1 MTNIKYGVVSLGCD
15 KNRIDSEIMINEIK
29 KENII
34 TNDPKEADVIIVNT
48 CGFIEDSKKESIDT
62 ILEMANY
69 KDNNCKVLVVTGC
82 LSQRYGEEL
91 QELLPEVDVMLGVND
106 YDKLNDAVKRSM
118 EKGEKSIYCNY
129 SDTVINE
136 GYRVLT
142 TSKHYTY
149 LRIAEG
155 CNNFCTYCAIPKIR
169 GKYRSR
175 KIEDIIEE
183 AKVLSKNGVKEIIVV
198 AQDTTRYGLD
208 LYGRKMLPSLLKQL
222 EEIDGIEWIRLLYCY
237 PEDITNELIEE
248 FIRNKKLCKYIDIPI
263 QHISD
268 YVLKSMG
275 RKGNKQLVTKV
286 LRDIKKRVPEMTIRT
301 SLIVGFPGEREEDF
315 IELKD
320 FIEEFKFENLG
331 VFKYSKEEGT
341 PASKMECQISEDIKD
356 RRKEKLMKIQKNIVQ
371 STNASKLNKVYKV
384 IIDNFNGEYY
394 IGRSY
399 EMLPEIDGAI
409 YFKCDKILS
418 VGEMVYIKILENL
431 EYDLIGVV
439 CDESCK

>member
-1 MTNIKYGVVSLGCD
+1 MTKIKYGVVSLGCD
-15 KNRIDSEIMINEIK
+15 KNRIDSEVMINEIK
-29 KENII
+29 KEGII

-62 ILEMANY
+62 ILEMSNY
-69 KDNNCKVLVVTGC
+69 KNNNCKVLVVTGC

-106 YDKLNDAVKRSM
+106 YDKLSDAIKKSI
-118 EKGEKSIYCNY
+118 EKGEKSLYCNY
-129 SDTVINE
+129 SNTVINE
-136 GYRVLT
+136 GGRVLT
-142 TSKHYTY
+142 TQKHYAY

-155 CNNFCTYCAIPKIR
+155 CDNFCTYCAIPKIR

-183 AKVLSKNGVKEIIVV
+183 AKDLSQNGVKEIIIV

-208 LYGRKMLPSLLKQL
+208 IYGEKMLPSLLKQL
-222 EEIDGIEWIRLLYCY
+222 EEVDGIEWIRLLYCY
-237 PEDITNELIEE
+237 PEDITEKLIEE
-248 FIRNKKLCKYIDIPI
+248 FARNKKLCKYVDIPI

-268 YVLKSMG
+268 YVLKRMG
-275 RKGNKQLVTKV
+275 RKGNKQLVTTV
-286 LRDIKKRVPEMTIRT
+286 LRDIKKRVPEMSIRT

-315 IELKD
+315 KELKD
-320 FIEEFKFENLG
+320 FVEEFKFQNLG
-331 VFKYSKEEGT
+331 VFKYSQEEGT
-341 PASKMECQISEDIKD
+341 PAATMEDQVLEEIKE
-356 RRKEKLMKIQKNIVQ
+356 RRREELMKMQRDIVK
-371 STNASKLNKVYKV
+371 SINADKVNKVYKV
-384 IIDNFNGEYY
+384 IVDNFNGEHY
-394 IGRSY
+394 IGRNY

-418 VGEMVYIKILENL
+418 IGEMVDIKILETL

>member
-1 MTNIKYGVVSLGCD
+1 MTKIKYGVVSLGCD
-15 KNRIDSEIMINEIK
+15 KNRIDSEVMINEIK
-29 KENII
+29 KEGVI

-62 ILEMANY
+62 ILEMSNY
-69 KDNNCKVLVVTGC
+69 KNNNCKVLVVTGC

-106 YDKLNDAVKRSM
+106 YDKLSDAIKKSI
-118 EKGEKSIYCNY
+118 EKGEKSLYCNY
-129 SDTVINE
+129 SNTVINE
-136 GYRVLT
+136 GGRVLT
-142 TSKHYTY
+142 TQKHYAY

-155 CNNFCTYCAIPKIR
+155 CDNFCTYCAIPKIR

-183 AKVLSKNGVKEIIVV
+183 AKFLSQNGVKEIIIV

-208 LYGRKMLPSLLKQL
+208 IYGEKTLPSLLKQL
-222 EEIDGIEWIRLLYCY
+222 EEVDGIEWIRLLYCY
-237 PEDITNELIEE
+237 PEDITEELIEE
-248 FIRNKKLCKYIDIPI
+248 FARNKKLCKYVDVPI

-268 YVLKSMG
+268 SVLKRMG

-286 LRDIKKRVPEMTIRT
+286 LRDIKKRVPEMSIRT
-301 SLIVGFPGEREEDF
+301 SLIVGFPGEMEEDF
-315 IELKD
+315 KELKD
-320 FIEEFKFENLG
+320 FVEEFKFQNLG
-331 VFKYSKEEGT
+331 VFKYSQEEGT
-341 PASKMECQISEDIKD
+341 PAATMEDQVLEEIKET
-356 RRKEKLMKIQKNIVQ
+356 RREELMKMQRDIVK
-371 STNASKLNKVYKV
+371 SINADKVNKVYKV
-384 IIDNFNGEYY
+384 VVDNFNGEHY
-394 IGRSY
+394 IGRNY

-409 YFKCDKILS
+409 YFKCDKILNI
-418 VGEMVYIKILENL
+418 GEMVYIKILETL

>member
-1 MTNIKYGVVSLGCD
+1 MTKIKYGVVSLGCD
-15 KNRIDSEIMINEIK
+15 KNRIDSEVMINEIK
-29 KENII
+29 KEGII

-62 ILEMANY
+62 ILEMSNY
-69 KDNNCKVLVVTGC
+69 KNNNCKVLVVTGC

-106 YDKLNDAVKRSM
+106 YDKLSDAIKKSI
-118 EKGEKSIYCNY
+118 EKGEKSLYCNY
-129 SDTVINE
+129 SNTVINE
-136 GYRVLT
+136 GGRVLT
-142 TSKHYTY
+142 TQKHYAY

-155 CNNFCTYCAIPKIR
+155 CDNFCTYCAIPKIR

-183 AKVLSKNGVKEIIVV
+183 AKFLSQNGVKEIIIV

-208 LYGRKMLPSLLKQL
+208 IYGEKTLPSLLKQL
-222 EEIDGIEWIRLLYCY
+222 EEVDGIEWIRLLYCY
-237 PEDITNELIEE
+237 PEDITEELIEE
-248 FIRNKKLCKYIDIPI
+248 FARNKKLCKYVDVPI

-268 YVLKSMG
+268 SVLKRMG

-286 LRDIKKRVPEMTIRT
+286 LRDIKKRVPEMSIRT
-301 SLIVGFPGEREEDF
+301 SLIVGFPGEMEEDF
-315 IELKD
+315 KELKD
-320 FIEEFKFENLG
+320 FVEEFKFQNLG
-331 VFKYSKEEGT
+331 VFKYSQEEGT
-341 PASKMECQISEDIKD
+341 PAATMEDQVLEEIKET
-356 RRKEKLMKIQKNIVQ
+356 RREELMKMQRDIVK
-371 STNASKLNKVYKV
+371 SINADKVNKVYKV
-384 IIDNFNGEYY
+384 VVDNFNGEHY
-394 IGRSY
+394 IGRNY

-409 YFKCDKILS
+409 YFKCDKILNI
-418 VGEMVYIKILENL
+418 GEMVYIKILETL

>member
-1 MTNIKYGVVSLGCD
+1 MTKIKYGVVSLGCD
-15 KNRIDSEIMINEIK
+15 KNRIDSEVMINEIK
-29 KENII
+29 KEGII

-62 ILEMANY
+62 ILEMSNY
-69 KDNNCKVLVVTGC
+69 KNNNCKVLVVTGC

-106 YDKLNDAVKRSM
+106 YDKLSDAIKKSI
-118 EKGEKSIYCNY
+118 EKGEKSLYCNY
-129 SDTVINE
+129 SNTVINE
-136 GYRVLT
+136 GGRVLT
-142 TSKHYTY
+142 TQKHYAY

-155 CNNFCTYCAIPKIR
+155 CDNFCTYCAIPKIR

-183 AKVLSKNGVKEIIVV
+183 AKDLSQNGVKEIIIV

-208 LYGRKMLPSLLKQL
+208 IYGEKTLPSLLKQL
-222 EEIDGIEWIRLLYCY
+222 EEVDGIEWIRLLYCY
-237 PEDITNELIEE
+237 PEDITEELIEE
-248 FIRNKKLCKYIDIPI
+248 FARNKKLCKYVDVPI

-268 YVLKSMG
+268 SVLKRMG

-286 LRDIKKRVPEMTIRT
+286 LRDIKKRVPEMSIRT
-301 SLIVGFPGEREEDF
+301 SLIVGFPGEMEEDF
-315 IELKD
+315 KELKD
-320 FIEEFKFENLG
+320 FVEEFKFQNLG
-331 VFKYSKEEGT
+331 VFKYSQEEGT
-341 PASKMECQISEDIKD
+341 PAATMEDQVLEEIKET
-356 RRKEKLMKIQKNIVQ
+356 RREELMKMQRDIVK
-371 STNASKLNKVYKV
+371 SINADKVNKVYKV
-384 IIDNFNGEYY
+384 IVDNFNGEHY
-394 IGRSY
+394 IGRNY

-409 YFKCDKILS
+409 YFKCDKILNI
-418 VGEMVYIKILENL
+418 GEMVDIKILETL

>member
-1 MTNIKYGVVSLGCD
+1 MTKIKYGVVSLGCD
-15 KNRIDSEIMINEIK
+15 KNRIDSEVMINEIK
-29 KENII
+29 KEGII

-62 ILEMANY
+62 ILEMSNY
-69 KDNNCKVLVVTGC
+69 KNNNCKVLVVTGC

-106 YDKLNDAVKRSM
+106 YDKLSDAIKKSI
-118 EKGEKSIYCNY
+118 EKGEKSLYCNY
-129 SDTVINE
+129 SNTVINE
-136 GYRVLT
+136 GGRVLT
-142 TSKHYTY
+142 TQKHYAY

-155 CNNFCTYCAIPKIR
+155 CDNFCTYCAIPKIR

-183 AKVLSKNGVKEIIVV
+183 AKFLSQNGVKEIIIV

-208 LYGRKMLPSLLKQL
+208 IYGEKMLPSLLKQL
-222 EEIDGIEWIRLLYCY
+222 EEVDGIEWIRLLYCY
-237 PEDITNELIEE
+237 PEDITEELIEE
-248 FIRNKKLCKYIDIPI
+248 FARNKKLCKYVDVPI

-268 YVLKSMG
+268 SVLKRMG

-286 LRDIKKRVPEMTIRT
+286 LRDIKKRVPEMSIRT
-301 SLIVGFPGEREEDF
+301 SLIVGFPGEMEKDF
-315 IELKD
+315 KELKD
-320 FIEEFKFENLG
+320 FVEEFKFQNLG
-331 VFKYSKEEGT
+331 VFKYSQEEGT
-341 PASKMECQISEDIKD
+341 PAATMEDQVLEEIKET
-356 RRKEKLMKIQKNIVQ
+356 RREELMKMQRDIVK
-371 STNASKLNKVYKV
+371 SINTDKVNKVYKV
-384 IIDNFNGEYY
+384 VVDNFNGEHY
-394 IGRSY
+394 IGRNY

-409 YFKCDKILS
+409 YFKCDKILNI
-418 VGEMVYIKILENL
+418 GEMVCIKILETL

>member
-1 MTNIKYGVVSLGCD
+1 MTKIKYGVVSLGCD
-15 KNRIDSEIMINEIK
+15 KNRIDSEVMINEIK
-29 KENII
+29 KEGII

-62 ILEMANY
+62 ILEMSNY
-69 KDNNCKVLVVTGC
+69 KNNNCKVLVVTGC

-106 YDKLNDAVKRSM
+106 YDKLSDAIKKSI
-118 EKGEKSIYCNY
+118 EKGEKSLYCNY
-129 SDTVINE
+129 SNTVINE
-136 GYRVLT
+136 GGRVLT
-142 TSKHYTY
+142 TQKHYAY

-155 CNNFCTYCAIPKIR
+155 CDNFCTYCAIPKIR

-183 AKVLSKNGVKEIIVV
+183 AKFLSQNGVKEIIIV

-208 LYGRKMLPSLLKQL
+208 IYGEKTLPSLLKQL
-222 EEIDGIEWIRLLYCY
+222 EEVDGIEWIRLLYCY
-237 PEDITNELIEE
+237 PEDITEELIEE
-248 FIRNKKLCKYIDIPI
+248 FSRNKKLCKYVDVPI

-268 YVLKSMG
+268 SVLKRMG

-286 LRDIKKRVPEMTIRT
+286 LRDIKKRVPEMSIRT
-301 SLIVGFPGEREEDF
+301 SLIVGFPGEMEEDF
-315 IELKD
+315 KELKD
-320 FIEEFKFENLG
+320 FVEEFKFQNLG
-331 VFKYSKEEGT
+331 VFKYSQEEGT
-341 PASKMECQISEDIKD
+341 PAATMEDQVLEEIKET
-356 RRKEKLMKIQKNIVQ
+356 RREELMKMQRDIVK
-371 STNASKLNKVYKV
+371 SINADKVNKVYKV
-384 IIDNFNGEYY
+384 VVDNFNGEHY
-394 IGRSY
+394 IGRNY

-409 YFKCDKILS
+409 YFKCDKILNI
-418 VGEMVYIKILENL
+418 GEMVYIKILETL

>member
-1 MTNIKYGVVSLGCD
+1 MTKIKYGVVSLGCD
-15 KNRIDSEIMINEIK
+15 KNRIDSEVMINEIK
-29 KENII
+29 KEGII

-62 ILEMANY
+62 ILEMSNY
-69 KDNNCKVLVVTGC
+69 KNNNCKVLVVTGC

-106 YDKLNDAVKRSM
+106 YDKLSDAIKKSI
-118 EKGEKSIYCNY
+118 EKGEKSLYCNY
-129 SDTVINE
+129 SNTVINE
-136 GYRVLT
+136 GGRVLT
-142 TSKHYTY
+142 TQKHYAY

-155 CNNFCTYCAIPKIR
+155 CDNFCTYCAIPKIR

-183 AKVLSKNGVKEIIVV
+183 AKDLSQNGVKEIIIV

-208 LYGRKMLPSLLKQL
+208 IYGEKMLPSLLKQL
-222 EEIDGIEWIRLLYCY
+222 EEVDGIEWIRLLYCY
-237 PEDITNELIEE
+237 PEDITEKLIEE
-248 FIRNKKLCKYIDIPI
+248 FARNKKLCKYVDIPI

-268 YVLKSMG
+268 YVLKRMG
-275 RKGNKQLVTKV
+275 RKGNKQLVTTV
-286 LRDIKKRVPEMTIRT
+286 LRDIKKRVPEMSIRT

-315 IELKD
+315 KELKD
-320 FIEEFKFENLG
+320 FVEEFKFQNLG
-331 VFKYSKEEGT
+331 VFKYSQEEGT
-341 PASKMECQISEDIKD
+341 PAATMEDQVLEEIKE
-356 RRKEKLMKIQKNIVQ
+356 RRREELMKMQRDIVK
-371 STNASKLNKVYKV
+371 SINADKVNKVYKV
-384 IIDNFNGEYY
+384 IVYNFNGEHY
-394 IGRSY
+394 IGRNY

-418 VGEMVYIKILENL
+418 IGEMVDIKILETL

>member
-1 MTNIKYGVVSLGCD
+1 MTKIKYGVVSLGCD
-15 KNRIDSEIMINEIK
+15 KNRIDSEVMINEIK
-29 KENII
+29 KEGII

-62 ILEMANY
+62 ILEMSNY
-69 KDNNCKVLVVTGC
+69 KNNNCKVLVVTGC

-106 YDKLNDAVKRSM
+106 YDKLSDAIKKSI
-118 EKGEKSIYCNY
+118 EKGEKSLYCNY
-129 SDTVINE
+129 SNTVINE
-136 GYRVLT
+136 GGRVLT
-142 TSKHYTY
+142 TQKHYAY

-155 CNNFCTYCAIPKIR
+155 CDNFCTYCAIPKIR

-183 AKVLSKNGVKEIIVV
+183 AKFLSQNGVKEIIIV

-208 LYGRKMLPSLLKQL
+208 IYGEKTLPSLLKQL
-222 EEIDGIEWIRLLYCY
+222 EEVDGIEWIRLLYCY
-237 PEDITNELIEE
+237 PEDITEELIEE
-248 FIRNKKLCKYIDIPI
+248 FARNKKLCKYVDVPI

-268 YVLKSMG
+268 SVLKRMG

-286 LRDIKKRVPEMTIRT
+286 LRDIKKRVPEMSIRT
-301 SLIVGFPGEREEDF
+301 SLIVGFPGEMEEDF
-315 IELKD
+315 KELKD
-320 FIEEFKFENLG
+320 FVEEFKFQNLG
-331 VFKYSKEEGT
+331 VFKYSQEEGT
-341 PASKMECQISEDIKD
+341 PAATMEDQVLEEIKET
-356 RRKEKLMKIQKNIVQ
+356 RREELMKMQRDIVK
-371 STNASKLNKVYKV
+371 SINADKVNKVYKV
-384 IIDNFNGEYY
+384 VVDNFNGEHY
-394 IGRSY
+394 IGRNY

-409 YFKCDKILS
+409 YFKCDKILNI
-418 VGEMVYIKILENL
+418 GEMVCIKILETL

>member
-1 MTNIKYGVVSLGCD
+1 MTKIKYGVVSLGCD
-15 KNRIDSEIMINEIK
+15 KNRIDSEVMINEIK
-29 KENII
+29 KEGVI

-62 ILEMANY
+62 ILEMSNY
-69 KDNNCKVLVVTGC
+69 KNNNCKVLVVTGC

-106 YDKLNDAVKRSM
+106 YDKLSDAIKKSI
-118 EKGEKSIYCNY
+118 EKGEKSLYCNY
-129 SDTVINE
+129 SNTVINE
-136 GYRVLT
+136 GGRVLT
-142 TSKHYTY
+142 TQKHYAY

-155 CNNFCTYCAIPKIR
+155 CDNFCTYCAIPKIR

-183 AKVLSKNGVKEIIVV
+183 AKFLSQNGVKEIIIV

-208 LYGRKMLPSLLKQL
+208 IYGEKTLPSLLKQL
-222 EEIDGIEWIRLLYCY
+222 EEVDGIEWIRLLYCY
-237 PEDITNELIEE
+237 PEDITEELIEE
-248 FIRNKKLCKYIDIPI
+248 FARNKKLCKYVDVPI

-268 YVLKSMG
+268 SVLKRMG

-286 LRDIKKRVPEMTIRT
+286 LRDIKKRVPEMSIRT
-301 SLIVGFPGEREEDF
+301 SLIVGFPGEMEEDF
-315 IELKD
+315 KELKD
-320 FIEEFKFENLG
+320 FVEEFKFQNLG
-331 VFKYSKEEGT
+331 VFKYSQEEDT
-341 PASKMECQISEDIKD
+341 PAATMEDQVLEEIKET
-356 RRKEKLMKIQKNIVQ
+356 RREELMKMQRDIVK
-371 STNASKLNKVYKV
+371 SINADKVNKVYKV
-384 IIDNFNGEYY
+384 VVDNFNGEHY
-394 IGRSY
+394 IGRNY

-409 YFKCDKILS
+409 YFKCDKILNI
-418 VGEMVYIKILENL
+418 GEMVYIKILETL

>member
-1 MTNIKYGVVSLGCD
+1 MTKIKYGVVSLGCD
-15 KNRIDSEIMINEIK
+15 KNRIDSEVMINEIK
-29 KENII
+29 KEGII

-62 ILEMANY
+62 ILEMSNY
-69 KDNNCKVLVVTGC
+69 KNNNCKVLVVTGC

-106 YDKLNDAVKRSM
+106 YDKLSDAIKKSI
-118 EKGEKSIYCNY
+118 EKGEKSLYCNY
-129 SDTVINE
+129 SNTVINE
-136 GYRVLT
+136 GGRVLT
-142 TSKHYTY
+142 TQKHYAY

-155 CNNFCTYCAIPKIR
+155 CDNFCTYCAIPKIR

-183 AKVLSKNGVKEIIVV
+183 AKDLSQNGVKEIIIV

-208 LYGRKMLPSLLKQL
+208 IYGEKMLPSLLKQL
-222 EEIDGIEWIRLLYCY
+222 EEVDGIEWIRLLYCY
-237 PEDITNELIEE
+237 PEDITEKLIEE
-248 FIRNKKLCKYIDIPI
+248 FARNKKLCKYVDIPI

-268 YVLKSMG
+268 YVLKRMG
-275 RKGNKQLVTKV
+275 RKGNKQLVTTV
-286 LRDIKKRVPEMTIRT
+286 LRDIKKRVPEMSIRT

-315 IELKD
+315 KELKD
-320 FIEEFKFENLG
+320 FVEEFKFQNLG
-331 VFKYSKEEGT
+331 VFKYSQEEGT
-341 PASKMECQISEDIKD
+341 PAATMEDQVLEEIKE
-356 RRKEKLMKIQKNIVQ
+356 RRREELMKMQRDIVK
-371 STNASKLNKVYKV
+371 SINVDKVNKVYKV
-384 IIDNFNGEYY
+384 IVDNFNGEHY
-394 IGRSY
+394 IGRNY

-418 VGEMVYIKILENL
+418 IGEMVDIKILETL

>member
-1 MTNIKYGVVSLGCD
+1 MTKIKYGVVSLGCD
-15 KNRIDSEIMINEIK
+15 KNRIDSEVMINEIK
-29 KENII
+29 KEGII

-62 ILEMANY
+62 ILEMSNY
-69 KDNNCKVLVVTGC
+69 KNNNCKVLVVTGC

-106 YDKLNDAVKRSM
+106 YDKLSDAIKKSI
-118 EKGEKSIYCNY
+118 EKGEKSLYCNY
-129 SDTVINE
+129 SNTVINE
-136 GYRVLT
+136 GGRVLT
-142 TSKHYTY
+142 TQKHYAY

-155 CNNFCTYCAIPKIR
+155 CDNFCTYCAIPKIR

-183 AKVLSKNGVKEIIVV
+183 AKFLSQNGVKEIIIV

-208 LYGRKMLPSLLKQL
+208 IYGEKTLPSLLKQL
-222 EEIDGIEWIRLLYCY
+222 EEVDGIEWIRLLYCY
-237 PEDITNELIEE
+237 PEDITEELIEE
-248 FIRNKKLCKYIDIPI
+248 FARNKKLCKYVDVPI

-268 YVLKSMG
+268 SVLKRMG

-286 LRDIKKRVPEMTIRT
+286 LRDIKKRVPEMSIRT
-301 SLIVGFPGEREEDF
+301 SLIVGFPGEMEEDF
-315 IELKD
+315 KELKD
-320 FIEEFKFENLG
+320 FVEEIKFQNLG
-331 VFKYSKEEGT
+331 VFKYSQEEGT
-341 PASKMECQISEDIKD
+341 PAATMEDQVLEEIKET
-356 RRKEKLMKIQKNIVQ
+356 RREELMKMQRDIVK
-371 STNASKLNKVYKV
+371 SINADKVNKVYKV
-384 IIDNFNGEYY
+384 VVDNFNGEHY
-394 IGRSY
+394 IGRNY

-409 YFKCDKILS
+409 YFKCDKILNI
-418 VGEMVYIKILENL
+418 GEMVYIKILETL

>member
-1 MTNIKYGVVSLGCD
+1 MTKIKYGIVSLGCD
-15 KNRIDSEIMINEIK
+15 KNRIDSEIMINEIR

-34 TNDPKEADVIIVNT
+34 TNNPKEADVIIVNT

-69 KDNNCKVLVVTGC
+69 KNNNCKVLVVTGC

-106 YDKLNDAVKRSM
+106 YDKLNEAVKKSM

-136 GYRVLT
+136 GNRVLT
-142 TSKHYTY
+142 TPKHYAY

-155 CNNFCTYCAIPKIR
+155 CDNFCTYCAIPKIR

-175 KIEDIIEE
+175 KIEDIINE
-183 AKVLSKNGVKEIIVV
+183 AKDLSQKGVKEIIVV

-208 LYGRKMLPSLLKQL
+208 IYGKKMLPELLKKL
-222 EEIDGIEWIRLLYCY
+222 EEIKGIEWIRLLYCY
-237 PEDITNELIEE
+237 PEDITEELIEE

-268 YVLKSMG
+268 YVLKKMG
-275 RKGNKQLVTKV
+275 RKGNKELITKV
-286 LRDIKKRVPEMTIRT
+286 LKDIKIRIPDMTIRT
-301 SLIVGFPGEREEDF
+301 SLIVGFPGERQEDF
-315 IELKD
+315 MELKD
-320 FIEEFKFENLG
+320 FVEEFKFENLG
-331 VFKYSKEEGT
+331 VFKYSQEEGT
-341 PASKMECQISEDIKD
+341 AASKMEDQILDEIKET
-356 RRKEKLMKIQKNIVQ
+356 RREELMKIQQDIVKNV
-371 STNASKLNKVYKV
+371 NAGKVNKVYKV
-384 IIDNFNGEYY
+384 IVDNFNGEYY
-394 IGRSY
+394 IGRNY

-418 VGEMVYIKILENL
+418 VGEMVNVKILENL